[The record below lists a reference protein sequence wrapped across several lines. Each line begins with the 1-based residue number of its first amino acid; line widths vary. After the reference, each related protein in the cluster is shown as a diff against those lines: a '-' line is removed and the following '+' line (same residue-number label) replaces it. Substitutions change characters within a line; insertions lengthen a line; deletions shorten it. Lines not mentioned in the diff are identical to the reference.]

1 MGGNCFSKEAREENE
16 SAPRISTGR
25 TRTGNNRGEQGTELS
40 NLQQTGGT
48 QRRTGSPH
56 RSNNLVPPSAYAPER
71 QRQTVGQESTPK
83 EVAGADFNQYIRVDK
98 LEGKFDPIDQNHE
111 VGHSF
116 SACFHVTNTT
126 SDILKF
132 TTPPP
137 LEWKEIIHK
146 KDGAEGKTEKEQ
158 SDQYAKKPNASTFI
172 GWRWGWDVPIMPNE
186 TKQIII
192 QDNARVRNIDENDR
206 TVSRSIEFDIGVP
219 GNGPRLKATQN
230 IEVING
236 VKKKLEFK
244 IH

>member
-1 MGGNCFSKEAREENE
+1 MGNCDSSLQKKKR
-16 SAPRISTGR
+16 
-25 TRTGNNRGEQGTELS
+25 NRGESSQEEMELP
-40 NLQQTGGT
+40 NRPHTGGN
-48 QRRTGSPH
+48 QRRTRGTQGSSSLLPTSLH
-56 RSNNLVPPSAYAPER
+56 PPER
-71 QRQTVGQESTPK
+71 QTQTVGQESTPR
-83 EVAGADFNQYIRVDK
+83 EVAGADFNKYITVDK
-98 LEGKFDPIDQNHE
+98 VEGKFDPIDE
-111 VGHSF
+111 KYEAGHSF

-126 SDILKF
+126 SDILRF
-132 TTPPP
+132 TSYPP

-158 SDQYAKKPNASTFI
+158 VDQYAKKPNAATFI
-172 GWRWGWDVPIMPNE
+172 GWRWGWDNAIMPNE
-186 TKQIII
+186 TKQIVI
-192 QDNARVRNIDENDR
+192 QDNARVRNINENNR